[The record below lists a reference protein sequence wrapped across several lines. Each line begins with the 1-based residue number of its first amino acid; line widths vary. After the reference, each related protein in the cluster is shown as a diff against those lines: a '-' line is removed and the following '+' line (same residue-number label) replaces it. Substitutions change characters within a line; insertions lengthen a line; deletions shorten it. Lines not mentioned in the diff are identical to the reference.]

1 MYLPW
6 VIGFHSFNP
15 FHAGLQDE
23 SAKKFKQNKQHYFTF
38 TEAAS
43 LIKYRPSIELIW

>member
-6 VIGFHSFNP
+6 VIGFHSFYP
-15 FHAGLQDE
+15 FDAGLQDE
-23 SAKKFKQNKQHYFTF
+23 SAKNFKQNKQHYFTF

-43 LIKYRPSIELIW
+43 LTEYRPSME

>member
-15 FHAGLQDE
+15 FDAGLKDE
-23 SAKKFKQNKQHYFTF
+23 SAKILKNIYNKLFHLNRSYKFD
-38 TEAAS
+38 
-43 LIKYRPSIELIW
+43 